1 MERNLAVVMDVD
13 GVIFDYVGQLGDVVS
28 TILDRPRNEFP
39 PADTWDFM
47 TQQWGM
53 EFDEYLELVEQ
64 GVRDHKFFGKGIP
77 LPGSSVGWKMLADSG
92 ARIHIASHCGI
103 TSLASQEQQNRLEWL
118 DEWGF
123 IYDDITFTPD
133 KASVAK
139 MYLDQG
145 WEVASLDDHVD
156 NYWALHEVGSVSY
169 LAHQRSNSH
178 VPTTRRVA
186 NVEEFAKK
194 INSTRIG
201 MAPLEGTTSRA

>member
-1 MERNLAVVMDVD
+1 
-13 GVIFDYVGQLGDVVS
+13 
-28 TILDRPRNEFP
+28 
-39 PADTWDFM
+39 
-47 TQQWGM
+47 
-53 EFDEYLELVEQ
+53 
-64 GVRDHKFFGKGIP
+64 
-77 LPGSSVGWKMLADSG
+77 
-92 ARIHIASHCGI
+92 
-103 TSLASQEQQNRLEWL
+103 
-118 DEWGF
+118 
-123 IYDDITFTPD
+123 
-133 KASVAK
+133 